1 MTRSELADLRKC
13 LTDALLESMRPV
25 FRQVQGNS
33 DRLDRLEQVVDPSDM
48 AALINTVQALQVRVR
63 ELEFEMAKVEH
74 RSEGIMEPS
83 PWK

>member
-1 MTRSELADLRKC
+1 MTRSELADLRKR

-33 DRLDRLEQVVDPSDM
+33 DRLDRLEQVCDPSDM
-48 AALINTVQALQVRVR
+48 AALINTIQALQARVR
-63 ELEFEMAKVEH
+63 ELEFEMAGVQR